1 MAASLGNDQKIK
13 EDAEVILK
21 KFKYGVLPNS
31 VVVEAVKNANA
42 ILTHKPVGNVAE
54 EIELDIEEMKE
65 NVARIKR
72 KQRKPSTT
80 DKVKRKNTA
89 TPVKDSKSLTPSEAL
104 QQKVEQLLDTE
115 TEESSVDS
123 SEEDANKL
131 LYEAIAVTVPVKP
144 VKKTKIMIK
153 KKKEKE
159 VKLKRIKKKL
169 ISDGPAIN
177 NPTSMVLQIEED
189 LSSPEPVMS
198 DEELESPVISS
209 DEVME
214 TYNDDGSEQFVFKKE
229 KKEKE
234 RDLIAKHLELLNN
247 IVIDSIREFMSEA
260 DKEEA
265 LKYARIMARK
275 EGVATL
281 TFRGKAAKEASTTDR
296 CVKTV
301 YGRCGIT

>member
-1 MAASLGNDQKIK
+1 
-13 EDAEVILK
+13 
-21 KFKYGVLPNS
+21 
-31 VVVEAVKNANA
+31 
-42 ILTHKPVGNVAE
+42 
-54 EIELDIEEMKE
+54 MKE

-80 DKVKRKNTA
+80 DKVKQKNTA

-115 TEESSVDS
+115 SEESSVDS
-123 SEEDANKL
+123 SEEEANKL
-131 LYEAIAVTVPVKP
+131 QYEAIAVTVPVKP
-144 VKKTKIMIK
+144 VKKTKKMIK
-153 KKKEKE
+153 KEKEKE
-159 VKLKRIKKKL
+159 VKLKKINNKV

-189 LSSPEPVMS
+189 LSSPEPVIS

-229 KKEKE
+229 KKEME
-234 RDLIAKHLELLNN
+234 RDLIAKYLELLNN
-247 IVIDSIREFMSEA
+247 PVIDSIREFMSES
-260 DKEEA
+260 DKEVA

-275 EGVATL
+275 EGVAKL

-296 CVKTV
+296 FVKTV